1 VFIQLAIGTFMIGAI
16 VILHAVSL
24 DFTMKHL
31 RRMEIAVLHRT
42 HRLWKPL
49 FLSAA
54 VLCVFTIHVAEIWI
68 WAFLLM
74 SVSALPDFETALYFS
89 TTAFTTVGFG
99 DVVPAHEWRLLGSI
113 EAANGF
119 MLFAWSAAFT
129 FEILSRLYK
138 RESDAIRS

>member
-1 VFIQLAIGTFMIGAI
+1 MFIQLAIGTFMIGAI
-16 VILHAVSL
+16 VIFHAVSL
-24 DFTMKHL
+24 DLTMKHL
-31 RRMEIAVLHRT
+31 GQMEIAVLHRT

-49 FLSAA
+49 FLAAA
-54 VLCVFTIHVAEIWI
+54 VLCVFTIHVVEIWI

-74 SVSALPDFETALYFS
+74 AVSALPDFETALYFS

-99 DVVPAHEWRLLGSI
+99 DVVPTTEWRLLGSI

>member
-1 VFIQLAIGTFMIGAI
+1 MIIQLVIGTFMIGAV
-16 VILHAVSL
+16 VIFHALAL

-31 RRMEIAVLHRT
+31 RRIEIFALHRT
-42 HRLWKPL
+42 HSLWKPF
-49 FLSAA
+49 FLATA
-54 VLCVFTIHVAEIWI
+54 VLCVFTIHVIEIWI
-68 WAFLLM
+68 WAFVFL

-99 DVVPAHEWRLLGSI
+99 DVVPALEWRLLGSI

-138 RESDAIRS
+138 RESEAIKS